1 MKAPPRSRADRLLD
15 WPLLARA
22 YLFLGLM
29 QATAAMSAYWF
40 VLRNGG
46 WHFGEK
52 LAHLSQ
58 LEGSAPLEAAPE
70 VDRGQKVCTTGAMF

>member
-1 MKAPPRSRADRLLD
+1 
-15 WPLLARA
+15 
-22 YLFLGLM
+22 
-29 QATAAMSAYWF
+29 MSAYWF